1 MILVGSNLKK
11 IRLSKKINLIN
22 ICNDLK
28 ISRTLLK
35 QIENDDFQKG
45 ISIVYLIGHIR
56 AYANYL
62 DLDSDE
68 VIKRFKEQTSFIDY
82 KPLKN
87 SYDKDYR
94 VDHSTISGIYKFWLE
109 LNKIL
114 QN

>member
-56 AYANYL
+56 VL
-62 DLDSDE
+62 VDLYQFQCSQVKAILE
-68 VIKRFKEQTSFIDY
+68 WKLTTIIQRQCIGMILNH
-82 KPLKN
+82 LK
-87 SYDKDYR
+87 S
-94 VDHSTISGIYKFWLE
+94 
-109 LNKIL
+109 
-114 QN
+114 